1 MFLERCKGYEEDA
14 KRFIFLTSETETLDF
29 SYDLVKPIFLR
40 NMSMKTGNEVLQL
53 FEQIRKN
60 IKLNKSTKSLQP
72 SEKHELLQ
80 AKKRDF
86 YDGLLKDLIK
96 QQAYGLAQIV
106 YSEKMREK
114 FESNIDDQLTGLEI
128 FASQRKIDEFTEVYS
143 KLVSDAPTT
152 PTTTI
157 LTQNVSES
165 IARNLMYFD
174 NEKEKQRR
182 LEMTERLL
190 KRTMESSIVLSA
202 KLFDS
207 LVFVF
212 TESQQWRQL
221 IDMLASISARN
232 CTPEVKTLNY
242 LKKNLLYCF
251 EPQTRQQLKEQ
262 IEHLEDNFFT
272 NVNTSENKVEDTDE
286 TAANASD
293 KKLGG
298 KKERRKYAVGDEV
311 GEGERRQKR
320 QDSGSVKKGPRRQ

>member
-1 MFLERCKGYEEDA
+1 
-14 KRFIFLTSETETLDF
+14 
-29 SYDLVKPIFLR
+29 
-40 NMSMKTGNEVLQL
+40 
-53 FEQIRKN
+53 
-60 IKLNKSTKSLQP
+60 
-72 SEKHELLQ
+72 
-80 AKKRDF
+80 
-86 YDGLLKDLIK
+86 
-96 QQAYGLAQIV
+96 
-106 YSEKMREK
+106 MREK

-152 PTTTI
+152 PNTTI

-221 IDMLASISARN
+221 IDMLASISSRN

-272 NVNTSENKVEDTDE
+272 NVNTSENKVEDADE
-286 TAANASD
+286 TAAASTNA
-293 KKLGG
+293 
-298 KKERRKYAVGDEV
+298 
-311 GEGERRQKR
+311 
-320 QDSGSVKKGPRRQ
+320 

>member
-1 MFLERCKGYEEDA
+1 LERCKGYEEDA

-293 KKLGG
+293 KKLAG
-298 KKERRKYAVGDEV
+298 KKERRKYAVGDEI

>member
-1 MFLERCKGYEEDA
+1 MKFFMQNDYPIPKSAFQNFVLFLEHCKGYEEDA
-14 KRFIFLTSETETLDF
+14 KRFIFLTSDTETLDF
-29 SYDLVKPIFLR
+29 SYDLVRPIFLR

-60 IKLNKSTKSLQP
+60 IKLNKSTKALTQP
-72 SEKHELLQ
+72 EKHELLQ
-80 AKKRDF
+80 AKKRGF

-96 QQAYGLAQIV
+96 TQAYGLAQIV

-114 FESNIDDQLTGLEI
+114 FDSNIDDQLTGLEI
-128 FASQRKIDEFTEVYS
+128 FASQKKIDEFTELYS
-143 KLVSDAPTT
+143 KLVSDTPTT

-157 LTQNVSES
+157 LTQSVSES
-165 IARNLMYFD
+165 IARNLMLFD

-182 LEMTERLL
+182 LEMAERLL

-202 KLFDS
+202 RLFDS

-221 IDMLASISARN
+221 IEMLTSINPRN
-232 CTPEVKTLNY
+232 CAPEVKTLNY

-272 NVNTSENKVEDTDE
+272 NVNT
-286 TAANASD
+286 
-293 KKLGG
+293 
-298 KKERRKYAVGDEV
+298 
-311 GEGERRQKR
+311 
-320 QDSGSVKKGPRRQ
+320 

>member
-1 MFLERCKGYEEDA
+1 LFLERCKGYEEDA